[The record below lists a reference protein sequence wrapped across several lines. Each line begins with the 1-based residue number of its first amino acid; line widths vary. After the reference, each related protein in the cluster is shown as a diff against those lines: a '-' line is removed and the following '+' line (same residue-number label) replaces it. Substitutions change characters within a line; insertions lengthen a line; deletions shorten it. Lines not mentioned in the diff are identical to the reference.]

1 MKKVEKVWAE
11 LSAKQE
17 TSQEVELSEVQ
28 KVELATATIIKALV
42 KKVEKHL
49 DDSQAVW
56 LEYNSLIDQYN
67 RTRSKLISLAKT
79 ASDVSDSMFMDAGNL
94 RGAEQDMIRAA
105 KDLGVDANMVKS
117 ILRDLKI
124 DVDGLI
130 RIITPEIDKMR
141 DVVRVSRAL
150 VDIK

>member
-11 LSAKQE
+11 LSAKQG
-17 TSQEVELSEVQ
+17 QEVELSEVQ

-79 ASDVSDSMFMDAGNL
+79 ASDVSDDMIMDAGNL

-105 KDLGVDANMVKS
+105 KELGVDANMVKS

-124 DVDGLI
+124 DVDGLV
-130 RIITPEIDKMR
+130 RITTPEIDKMR

>member
-11 LSAKQE
+11 LSAKQG
-17 TSQEVELSEVQ
+17 QEVELSEVQ

-42 KKVEKHL
+42 KKVEKHI

-79 ASDVSDSMFMDAGNL
+79 AGDVSDSMFMDAGNL

>member
-11 LSAKQE
+11 LSAKQG
-17 TSQEVELSEVQ
+17 QEVELSEVQ

>member
-17 TSQEVELSEVQ
+17 TSQEVELSEAQ
-28 KVELATATIIKALV
+28 KVELATATEIKALV
-42 KKVEKHL
+42 KIVEKHI
-49 DDSQAVW
+49 DDADAIW
-56 LEYNSLIDQYN
+56 KEYGSLFDQYN
-67 RTRSKLISLAKT
+67 RIRKKIISLAKT
-79 ASDVSDSMFMDAGNL
+79 ANKLDDDMFADAVKL

-105 KDLGVDANMVKS
+105 KELGVDANMVKS

-130 RIITPEIDKMR
+130 RITTPEIDKMK

-150 VDIK
+150 VEIK